1 MSNFSESG
9 NVKLNGKNVLI
20 QKSSKISGSSNVEIH
35 ATENVEVSDN
45 SHIEIGWKDAPN
57 IENSLGTIEILW
69 DSQTGQ
75 VVDHN
80 NHSPHSLKTKGAVLN
95 YAQQNMEI
103 GFNRYY

>member
-1 MSNFSESG
+1 M
-9 NVKLNGKNVLI
+9 
-20 QKSSKISGSSNVEIH
+20 H

-80 NHSPHSLKTKGAVLN
+80 IIHHSLIQDSSLN
-95 YAQQNMEI
+95 YAITKYANW
-103 GFNRYY
+103 GCRYY